1 MKHLFVSV
9 IIPTYHD
16 WEHLKLCINALRGQ
30 TYPAKYFEVII
41 INNAPEDTIPQL
53 DLPDNFRIISE
64 SKPGSY
70 AARNKG
76 IYSAKGEI
84 LAFTDSDCI
93 PCPDW
98 IEQAVKLLVGGAQ
111 RVAGRMELFYK
122 SDKLTPAEIYEK
134 AFAFDQLKST
144 KLGGALTANMITWKD
159 NFAKVGLF
167 NDSLMSGG
175 DNAWGWRA
183 QEKGINVVYAPF
195 VVVRHPARNTMRELL
210 IKEKRIVGGFIDIER
225 ILPRSELWKRFLH
238 NLLPPI
244 KPFFRLIP
252 KKDLSLLEKI
262 VAGSVL
268 MYLYLYRIYQRI
280 RIAINQIGYI
290 KQK

>member
-1 MKHLFVSV
+1 MTENIIFVSI

-16 WEHLKLCINALRGQ
+16 WKRLELCIDSLKKQ
-30 TYPAKYFEVII
+30 TYPKDYFEVII
-41 INNAPEDTIPQL
+41 INNDPEDTIPQL

-76 IYSAKGEI
+76 IGAAKGEI

-93 PCPDW
+93 PYPDW
-98 IEQAVKLLVGGAQ
+98 IEQAVKLLVGGAP
-111 RVAGRMELFYK
+111 RVAGKIELLYK

-183 QEKGINVVYAPF
+183 QEKNINVVYAPS
-195 VVVRHPARNTMRELL
+195 VVVKHPARNTFAELTE
-210 IKEKRIVGGFIDIER
+210 KEKRIITGFIDIENN
-225 ILPRSELWKRFLH
+225 IISEYERSKKLFR
-238 NLLPPI
+238 NIVPPAI
-244 KPFFRLIP
+244 TYFRLII
-252 KKDLSLLEKI
+252 KKDLSIYEKI

-268 MYLYLYRIYQRI
+268 TYLYFYKIYQRI
-280 RIAINQIGYI
+280 RIATKVI
-290 KQK
+290 